1 LHNYQHNFLSSSAQ
15 RWNTEIKFALI
26 LHLLITTSESCAGCP
41 VKTLHSIQGESMP
54 FNVPLQDGSST
65 IILIQHP
72 DVNITGISQGRTTTR
87 GNLMIISQILHRI
100 VSEKKQ
106 IKHGLEVFL
115 VFSLFVE
122 LRDVLKNAN

>member
-1 LHNYQHNFLSSSAQ
+1 
-15 RWNTEIKFALI
+15 
-26 LHLLITTSESCAGCP
+26 
-41 VKTLHSIQGESMP
+41 MP

-115 VFSLFVE
+115 VSFLFVE